1 THLWAWDPLR
11 CLRLRFDARH
21 ALTAA
26 LHATAPSAL
35 PSSSVRI
42 RISRGMSGSCA
53 VGDLQG
59 CRDDAC
65 IDAMLG
71 FGRHFGIGYQL
82 LDDLLDLT
90 ATAEQLGK
98 PVGNDIRE
106 GIYTLPLLRALQRDP
121 ALRPLLRPE
130 ITDAEIAEVLG
141 RVRTGEAVEK
151 VLTLVAQHVDLAVTT
166 SVRPTA
172 PAPVPVSQQRS
183 RTSPAPSSPA
193 RP

>member
-1 THLWAWDPLR
+1 M
-11 CLRLRFDARH
+11 
-21 ALTAA
+21 
-26 LHATAPSAL
+26 
-35 PSSSVRI
+35 I
-42 RISRGMSGSCA
+42 RETVPRRNPWPRGSRYSRPWPPSGSRPSRRTSSYRGSRP
-53 VGDLQG
+53 VFEDGWFEG
-59 CRDDAC
+59 VRDVAS
-65 IDAMLG
+65 
-71 FGRHFGIGYQL
+71 YL
-82 LDDLLDLT
+82 LRIAGT
-90 ATAEQLGK
+90 TAEQLGK

-130 ITDAEIAEVLG
+130 IAEVLG

-151 VLTLVAQHVDLAVTT
+151 VLTLVAQHVDQAVAT